1 MKKICLHLEWGSYPI
16 QELDSNGYIIDDMSA
31 EELGFSNDFCGKIK
45 IMQKLYNDL
54 FINNEK
60 EFLYIGMKK
69 PDDVSRIKEL
79 YEEVAEEF
87 YFRLKDEFII
97 EISKLDI

>member
-1 MKKICLHLEWGSYPI
+1 MRKICLHLEWGSYPI

-31 EELGFSNDFCGKIK
+31 EKLGFSDDFCEKIK

-87 YFRLKDEFII
+87 YFKLKDKFII

>member
-45 IMQKLYNDL
+45 IMQKLCNDL

-87 YFRLKDEFII
+87 YFKLKDKFII

>member
-1 MKKICLHLEWGSYPI
+1 MRKICLHLKCGSYPI
-16 QELDSNGYIIDDMSA
+16 QELNSNGYIIDDMSA
-31 EELGFSNDFCGKIK
+31 EELGFSDDFCEKIK

-69 PDDVSRIKEL
+69 PDDVNRIKEL

-87 YFRLKDEFII
+87 YFKLKDKFII

>member
-1 MKKICLHLEWGSYPI
+1 MRKICLNLEWGSYPI

-31 EELGFSNDFCGKIK
+31 KELGFSDDFCEKIK

-69 PDDVSRIKEL
+69 TDDVSRIKEL
-79 YEEVAEEF
+79 YEEISNEF
-87 YFRLKDEFII
+87 YFKLKDEFIL
-97 EISKLDI
+97 EISQLNI

>member
-1 MKKICLHLEWGSYPI
+1 MECGSYPI

-31 EELGFSNDFCGKIK
+31 EELGFSDDFCEKIK

-69 PDDVSRIKEL
+69 PDEVNRIKEL

-87 YFRLKDEFII
+87 YFMIKDNFII
-97 EISKLDI
+97 EISKLNI

>member
-1 MKKICLHLEWGSYPI
+1 M
-16 QELDSNGYIIDDMSA
+16 
-31 EELGFSNDFCGKIK
+31 
-45 IMQKLYNDL
+45 

-69 PDDVSRIKEL
+69 IDDVSRIKEL

-87 YFRLKDEFII
+87 YFKLKDKFII

>member
-1 MKKICLHLEWGSYPI
+1 MILR
-16 QELDSNGYIIDDMSA
+16 
-31 EELGFSNDFCGKIK
+31 KIK

-69 PDDVSRIKEL
+69 TDDVSRIKEL

-87 YFRLKDEFII
+87 YFKLKDKFII